1 MRLIIV
7 LLSIEGEEG
16 DNGDEL
22 AMGRPAAAALLPLL
36 TRAETRAPLP
46 PPPAGPPLFNNVDDH
61 N

>member
-22 AMGRPAAAALLPLL
+22 AMGRPAAAA
-36 TRAETRAPLP
+36 TAAADQSGNTSATTTTTTNSRTTFVQQCR
-46 PPPAGPPLFNNVDDH
+46 
-61 N
+61 